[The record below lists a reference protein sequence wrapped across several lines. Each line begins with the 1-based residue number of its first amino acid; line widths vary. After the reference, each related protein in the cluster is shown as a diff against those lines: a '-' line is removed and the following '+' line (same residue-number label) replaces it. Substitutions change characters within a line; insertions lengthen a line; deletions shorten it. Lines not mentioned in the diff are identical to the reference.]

1 MCARAM
7 QAAEPAFTSL
17 FSAVFLKNF
26 FALPVYL
33 SLIPVMGG
41 VAVASMTE
49 RTFRCVHTT

>member
-1 MCARAM
+1 M